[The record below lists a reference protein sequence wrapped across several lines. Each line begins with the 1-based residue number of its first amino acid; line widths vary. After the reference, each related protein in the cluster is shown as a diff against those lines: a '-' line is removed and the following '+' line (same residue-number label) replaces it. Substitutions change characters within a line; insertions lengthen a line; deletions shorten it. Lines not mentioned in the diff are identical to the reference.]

1 MKTPSRSNKAALAYQ
16 ILGRYLPDEVFAHLS
31 DSEIESLLLKVESN
45 PSPTRG
51 QEKDILLSFTRFLQ
65 KQGNQASSRN
75 PNQNGRGSSSLVSG
89 SGYPNSDYNS
99 NSLGIS
105 GGGNGKS
112 AAGREYTNS
121 AYPLKN
127 GGKSETPHRK
137 PTLGDEYANEAYS
150 TNSQTPSRDGSTNHL
165 NPETNELYSLL
176 EQILKEEDSKRVGP
190 IWSDLPKFSLEMLRN
205 LTMDESPE
213 VVARVLSFSD
223 PETASEVLAEYP
235 ETHREE
241 IILALSE
248 IDYHSDQ
255 ERDKLER
262 FLRFK
267 MELIQ
272 KKMPVSKIRS
282 RKAKTA
288 GEILTRLP
296 FLPSQNLIERI
307 QKKSPEYAETI
318 VEHYFRLE
326 DLLHLGRT
334 SLTRFFSEIHPLV
347 IACALKG
354 VETDFRDQVYS
365 NLESWLVKEIKIE
378 WDSLGPVSLA
388 EIEEAQKGILDRL
401 REAMDEGKVKL
412 WRLK

>member
-1 MKTPSRSNKAALAYQ
+1 MAPSSGPNKAALAYQ
-16 ILGRYLPDEVFAHLS
+16 ILGQYLPDEVFAHLT
-31 DSEIESLLLKVESN
+31 DAEIESLLLKVESN
-45 PSPTRG
+45 PSPTKG
-51 QEKDILLSFTRFLQ
+51 QEKDILLSFTQFLQ
-65 KQGNQASSRN
+65 KKGIRTHYGNQNQTSNGFGKPNTGLPNKNVTRDRQNSGSPNPTGSKTDPNLKN
-75 PNQNGRGSSSLVSG
+75 PNILWDESNLSGQKSQIPTDRGPVLGQN
-89 SGYPNSDYNS
+89 P
-99 NSLGIS
+99 
-105 GGGNGKS
+105 
-112 AAGREYTNS
+112 
-121 AYPLKN
+121 
-127 GGKSETPHRK
+127 
-137 PTLGDEYANEAYS
+137 
-150 TNSQTPSRDGSTNHL
+150 Q
-165 NPETNELYSLL
+165 TNELYSLL
-176 EQILKEEDSKRVGP
+176 EEILKEEENKRSGP
-190 IWSDLPKFSLEMLRN
+190 LWMELSKFSEEMLQN
-205 LTMDESPE
+205 LTRDESPE

-223 PETASEVLAEYP
+223 PESASEVLAEYP
-235 ETHREE
+235 ESHREE

-248 IDYHSDQ
+248 IDYHSDR
-255 ERDKLER
+255 ERDQLDR

-267 MELIQ
+267 MELIE

-354 VETDFRDQVYS
+354 VETEFRDQVYS

-388 EIEEAQKGILDRL
+388 EIEEAQKGVLDRL

>member
-1 MKTPSRSNKAALAYQ
+1 MAHSSGPNKAALAYQ
-16 ILGRYLPDEVFAHLS
+16 ILGQYLPDEVFAHLT
-31 DSEIESLLLKVESN
+31 DAEIESLLLKVETN
-45 PSPTRG
+45 PSPTKG
-51 QEKDILLSFTRFLQ
+51 QEKDILLSFTHFLQ
-65 KQGNQASSRN
+65 KKGIRSNVAQGNQ
-75 PNQNGRGSSSLVSG
+75 PF
-89 SGYPNSDYNS
+89 P
-99 NSLGIS
+99 
-105 GGGNGKS
+105 GGGKPNPS
-112 AAGREYTNS
+112 ISQQNEAE
-121 AYPLKN
+121 L
-127 GGKSETPHRK
+127 
-137 PTLGDEYANEAYS
+137 PTLGSKNPKFAKPNALGGKTTYS
-150 TNSQTPSRDGSTNHL
+150 ADYQTPKANVIGSFPSGIPTGG

-176 EQILKEEDSKRVGP
+176 EEILKEEENKRSGP
-190 IWSDLPKFSLEMLRN
+190 LWTELPKFSVELLQS
-205 LTMDESPE
+205 LTRDESPE

-223 PETASEVLAEYP
+223 PESASEVLAEYP
-235 ETHREE
+235 ESHREE
-241 IILALSE
+241 IILALAE
-248 IDYHSDQ
+248 IDFHSDR
-255 ERDKLER
+255 ERDQLDR

-267 MELIQ
+267 MELIE

-354 VETDFRDQVYS
+354 VETEFRDQVYS

>member
-1 MKTPSRSNKAALAYQ
+1 MAASPGPNKAALAYQ
-16 ILGRYLPDEVFAHLS
+16 ILGQYLPDEVFAHLT
-31 DSEIESLLLKVESN
+31 DAEIETLLLKVETN
-45 PSPTRG
+45 PSPTKG
-51 QEKDILLSFTRFLQ
+51 QEKDILLSFTNFLQ
-65 KQGNQASSRN
+65 KKGVLPKAKPVTPLPNGIGSRTA
-75 PNQNGRGSSSLVSG
+75 QKTAFG
-89 SGYPNSDYNS
+89 
-99 NSLGIS
+99 
-105 GGGNGKS
+105 
-112 AAGREYTNS
+112 
-121 AYPLKN
+121 
-127 GGKSETPHRK
+127 
-137 PTLGDEYANEAYS
+137 
-150 TNSQTPSRDGSTNHL
+150 GSTNAPYPHKKTGQKEPSFEEQL
-165 NPETNELYSLL
+165 PADGYTYEKSATTSFPGGSEKNSHHNHPETNELYSLI
-176 EQILKEEDSKRVGP
+176 EEILREEDKRSGP
-190 IWSDLPKFSLEMLRN
+190 LWQDLPKYPTELLRN
-205 LTMDESPE
+205 LTREESPE

-223 PETASEVLAEYP
+223 PESASEVLAEYP
-235 ETHREE
+235 ESHREG
-241 IILALSE
+241 IILALAE
-248 IDYHSDQ
+248 IDYHSDR
-255 ERDKLER
+255 ERDQLER

-267 MELIQ
+267 MELIE
-272 KKMPVSKIRS
+272 KKLPVSKIRS

-354 VETDFRDQVYS
+354 VETEFRDQVYS

>member
-1 MKTPSRSNKAALAYQ
+1 MKTPSGSNKAALAYQ

-45 PSPTRG
+45 PSPTKG
-51 QEKDILLSFTRFLQ
+51 QEKDILLSFTNFLQ
-65 KQGNQASSRN
+65 KKGGHSQK
-75 PNQNGRGSSSLVSG
+75 PNAQGRG
-89 SGYPNSDYNS
+89 YT
-99 NSLGIS
+99 
-105 GGGNGKS
+105 GNNG
-112 AAGREYTNS
+112 EYTNNVYS
-121 AYPLKN
+121 PKN
-127 GGKSETPHRK
+127 GGKTALSHGK
-137 PTLGDEYANEAYS
+137 PPVEGSYANDDDHTQILGGANGKYPHSE
-150 TNSQTPSRDGSTNHL
+150 H
-165 NPETNELYSLL
+165 PETNELYSLL
-176 EQILKEEDSKRVGP
+176 EEILKEEDSKRVGP
-190 IWSDLPKFSLEMLRN
+190 IWSELPKFSLEMLRN
-205 LTMDESPE
+205 LTMDESSE
-213 VVARVLSFSD
+213 VIARVLSFSD

-235 ETHREE
+235 ESHREE

-255 ERDKLER
+255 ERDQLER

-354 VETDFRDQVYS
+354 VETEFRDQVYS

>member
-1 MKTPSRSNKAALAYQ
+1 MKSSSGSNKAALAYQ
-16 ILGRYLPDEVFAHLS
+16 ILGRYLPDEVFSHLS

-45 PSPTRG
+45 PSPTKG

-65 KQGNQASSRN
+65 KKGNSRN
-75 PNQNGRGSSSLVSG
+75 SNQIGL
-89 SGYPNSDYNS
+89 GYPKPGPMGTPSEILKGGYTNYNDNTKS
-99 NSLGIS
+99 AGMSGT
-105 GGGNGKS
+105 GGGG
-112 AAGREYTNS
+112 YTNS
-121 AYPLKN
+121 NDSPKQRGKTESTFGNPLDE
-127 GGKSETPHRK
+127 GG
-137 PTLGDEYANEAYS
+137 YANSEH
-150 TNSQTPSRDGSTNHL
+150 PD
-165 NPETNELYSLL
+165 TNELYSLL
-176 EQILKEEDSKRVGP
+176 QEILKEEDSKSGVP
-190 IWSDLPKFSLEMLRN
+190 LWPELPSYSLEMLRN

-213 VVARVLSFSD
+213 VVARILSFSD

-235 ETHREE
+235 ENHRED

-248 IDYHSDQ
+248 IDYHSDR
-255 ERDKLER
+255 ERDQLER

-347 IACALKG
+347 LACALKG

>member
-1 MKTPSRSNKAALAYQ
+1 MKTPSGTNKAALAYQ

-31 DSEIESLLLKVESN
+31 DDEIESLLLKVESN
-45 PSPTRG
+45 PSPTKG
-51 QEKDILLSFTRFLQ
+51 QEKDILLSFTKFLQ
-65 KQGNQASSRN
+65 KKGSQANSRIPN
-75 PNQNGRGSSSLVSG
+75 PSV
-89 SGYPNSDYNS
+89 
-99 NSLGIS
+99 
-105 GGGNGKS
+105 GGNGGITNS
-112 AAGREYTNS
+112 VAGLSEYTNN
-121 AYPLKN
+121 AYPPKKGRKN
-127 GGKSETPHRK
+127 EPSLGKSSIE
-137 PTLGDEYANEAYS
+137 GGYANDEDH
-150 TNSQTPSRDGSTNHL
+150 TRNLGGSNGKYANH
-165 NPETNELYSLL
+165 EDRKSNELYSLIQ
-176 EQILKEEDSKRVGP
+176 EILKEEESKSNSP
-190 IWSDLPKFSLEMLRN
+190 LWPELPKYSLEMLRH
-205 LTMDESPE
+205 LTMDESSE

-235 ETHREE
+235 ENHREDV
-241 IILALSE
+241 ILALSE
-248 IDYHSDQ
+248 IDYHSDR
-255 ERDKLER
+255 ERDQLER

-267 MELIQ
+267 LELIE

>member
-1 MKTPSRSNKAALAYQ
+1 MKAPSGPNKAALAYQ

-31 DSEIESLLLKVESN
+31 DAEIESLLIKVESN
-45 PSPTRG
+45 PSPTKR
-51 QEKDILLSFTRFLQ
+51 QEKDILLSFTNFLQ
-65 KQGNQASSRN
+65 KNQQKKGKYPNPTGLPGNLQSRPGSPNLGGYTNHGYSPSSLGRYANHENPPEKEGKTDHKFGNSPTKDGDYTHSDDYRRN
-75 PNQNGRGSSSLVSG
+75 PNKSG
-89 SGYPNSDYNS
+89 A
-99 NSLGIS
+99 
-105 GGGNGKS
+105 K
-112 AAGREYTNS
+112 
-121 AYPLKN
+121 
-127 GGKSETPHRK
+127 
-137 PTLGDEYANEAYS
+137 YANSEHPDS
-150 TNSQTPSRDGSTNHL
+150 
-165 NPETNELYSLL
+165 NELYSLL
-176 EQILKEEDSKRVGP
+176 QEILKEEDSKANSP
-190 IWSDLPKFSLEMLRN
+190 LWQELPKYSLEMLRH
-205 LTMDESPE
+205 LTMDESSE

-235 ETHREE
+235 ENHRED

-248 IDYHSDQ
+248 IDYHSDR
-255 ERDKLER
+255 ERDQLER

-267 MELIQ
+267 MELIE

-354 VETDFRDQVYS
+354 VETEFRDQVYS

>member
-1 MKTPSRSNKAALAYQ
+1 MKTPSGYNKAALAYQ

-65 KQGNQASSRN
+65 KKGNLNN
-75 PNQNGRGSSSLVSG
+75 PNQVGRGSNAG
-89 SGYPNSDYNS
+89 
-99 NSLGIS
+99 
-105 GGGNGKS
+105 
-112 AAGREYTNS
+112 AGRAGSEYTNHGYNPKS
-121 AYPLKN
+121 LGGNSGDDGGYTNHVYSPKN
-127 GGKSETPHRK
+127 RGKTEPTFGKSPSE
-137 PTLGDEYANEAYS
+137 GEYANHDYNPQDLRAPGNKS
-150 TNSQTPSRDGSTNHL
+150 THSEHPD
-165 NPETNELYSLL
+165 TNELYSLL
-176 EQILKEEDSKRVGP
+176 QEILKEEDSKSAIP
-190 IWSDLPKFSLEMLRN
+190 FWSELPSYSLEMLRN
-205 LTMDESPE
+205 LTTDESSE

-235 ETHREE
+235 ENHRED

-255 ERDKLER
+255 ERDQLER

-401 REAMDEGKVKL
+401 REAMNEGKVKL

>member
-1 MKTPSRSNKAALAYQ
+1 MKTPSGPNKAALAYQ

-31 DSEIESLLLKVESN
+31 DSEIESLLLKVEAN
-45 PSPTRG
+45 PSPTKG
-51 QEKDILLSFTRFLQ
+51 QEKDILLSFTKFLQ
-65 KQGNQASSRN
+65 KKGNQ
-75 PNQNGRGSSSLVSG
+75 PGRGS
-89 SGYPNSDYNS
+89 YN
-99 NSLGIS
+99 L
-105 GGGNGKS
+105 KD
-112 AAGREYTNS
+112 EYTNHGYS
-121 AYPLKN
+121 AKTPGANFSGNSGPTGKVPRRDESTNHAYPPKN
-127 GGKSETPHRK
+127 GGEIE
-137 PTLGDEYANEAYS
+137 PTFGKAPLGGGYANSDDYARNSGGANGKY
-150 TNSQTPSRDGSTNHL
+150 TNSEY
-165 NPETNELYSLL
+165 PETNELYSLL
-176 EQILKEEDSKRVGP
+176 EEILKEEDSKRVGP
-190 IWSDLPKFSLEMLRN
+190 IWSELPSYSLEMLRN
-205 LTMDESPE
+205 LTVDESAE
-213 VVARVLSFSD
+213 TVARVLSFSD
-223 PETASEVLAEYP
+223 PEAASEVLAEYP
-235 ETHREE
+235 ESHREE
-241 IILALSE
+241 VILALSE

-255 ERDKLER
+255 ERDKLDR

-267 MELIQ
+267 LELIQ
-272 KKMPVSKIRS
+272 KKMPVSKVRS

>member
-1 MKTPSRSNKAALAYQ
+1 MKTPSGPNKAALAYQ
-16 ILGRYLPDEVFAHLS
+16 ILGRYLPDEVFSHLS

-45 PSPTRG
+45 PSPTKG

-65 KQGNQASSRN
+65 KKGNPGTARNSNQANFGGAGSKGGYDGRPGSRN
-75 PNQNGRGSSSLVSG
+75 
-89 SGYPNSDYNS
+89 
-99 NSLGIS
+99 
-105 GGGNGKS
+105 GNG
-112 AAGREYTNS
+112 GEYTNN
-121 AYPLKN
+121 AYPPKL
-127 GGKSETPHRK
+127 GGKTEPAFGNSPIDSGFTNNNYNPQSQSGGEK
-137 PTLGDEYANEAYS
+137 YAHNEH
-150 TNSQTPSRDGSTNHL
+150 PD
-165 NPETNELYSLL
+165 TNELYSLL
-176 EQILKEEDSKRVGP
+176 QEILKEEDSKSGVP
-190 IWSDLPKFSLEMLRN
+190 LWPELPTYSLEMLRN
-205 LTMDESPE
+205 LTMDETSE
-213 VVARVLSFSD
+213 VVARILSFSD

-235 ETHREE
+235 ENHRED

-248 IDYHSDQ
+248 IDYHSDR
-255 ERDKLER
+255 ERDQLER

-347 IACALKG
+347 LACALKG

>member
-1 MKTPSRSNKAALAYQ
+1 MKTPSGSNKAALAYK

-45 PSPTRG
+45 PSPTKG
-51 QEKDILLSFTRFLQ
+51 QEKDILLSFTKFLQ
-65 KQGNQASSRN
+65 KKGNQ
-75 PNQNGRGSSSLVSG
+75 PDRGTYDSK
-89 SGYPNSDYNS
+89 D
-99 NSLGIS
+99 
-105 GGGNGKS
+105 
-112 AAGREYTNS
+112 EYTNN
-121 AYPLKN
+121 AYPPRN
-127 GGKSETPHRK
+127 GGKTAPSHGK
-137 PTLGDEYANEAYS
+137 PPLGGGYVNNEDHVQNLGGTNGKYAHS
-150 TNSQTPSRDGSTNHL
+150 KH
-165 NPETNELYSLL
+165 PETNELYSLL
-176 EQILKEEDSKRVGP
+176 EEILKEEDAKRMVGP
-190 IWSDLPKFSLEMLRN
+190 IWSELPKFSLEMLRN
-205 LTMDESPE
+205 LTMDESSE
-213 VVARVLSFSD
+213 VTARVLSFSD

-235 ETHREE
+235 ESNREE

-255 ERDKLER
+255 ERDQLER

-354 VETDFRDQVYS
+354 VETEFRDQVYS

>member
-1 MKTPSRSNKAALAYQ
+1 MASSSGPNKAALAYQ
-16 ILGRYLPDEVFAHLS
+16 ILGQYLPDEVFAHLT
-31 DSEIESLLLKVESN
+31 DSEIESLLLKVETN
-45 PSPTRG
+45 PSPTKG
-51 QEKDILLSFTRFLQ
+51 QEKDILLSFTNFLQ
-65 KQGNQASSRN
+65 KKGIQSNQRKPNPAVRGMGSTVSTSIPYGN
-75 PNQNGRGSSSLVSG
+75 PTSL
-89 SGYPNSDYNS
+89 GYPNENGMKTEFSQ
-99 NSLGIS
+99 GKTPIT
-105 GGGNGKS
+105 GGNGNVYNVS
-112 AAGREYTNS
+112 RNLGMPNGANS
-121 AYPLKN
+121 AQEP
-127 GGKSETPHRK
+127 
-137 PTLGDEYANEAYS
+137 
-150 TNSQTPSRDGSTNHL
+150 
-165 NPETNELYSLL
+165 PESNELYSLI
-176 EQILKEEDSKRVGP
+176 EEILKEEDAKRVGP
-190 IWSDLPKFSLEMLRN
+190 IWAELPKFSTEMLRN
-205 LTMDESPE
+205 LSSDESPE

-235 ETHREE
+235 ESLREE
-241 IILALSE
+241 VILALAG
-248 IDYHSDQ
+248 IDFHSDR
-255 ERDKLER
+255 ERDQLER

-267 MELIQ
+267 MELIE

-354 VETDFRDQVYS
+354 VETEFRDQVYS

>member
-1 MKTPSRSNKAALAYQ
+1 MAPSTGPNKAALAYQ
-16 ILGRYLPDEVFAHLS
+16 ILGQYLPDEVFAHLT
-31 DSEIESLLLKVESN
+31 DAEIESLLLKVETN
-45 PSPTRG
+45 PSPTKG
-51 QEKDILLSFTRFLQ
+51 QEKDILLSFTRFLKKKGLGTKSSQ
-65 KQGNQASSRN
+65 KERMTQTGNAN
-75 PNQNGRGSSSLVSG
+75 LGPNAKSWQVPSPQFGENRESDAFPTQVPYRQSG
-89 SGYPNSDYNS
+89 ENQH
-99 NSLGIS
+99 
-105 GGGNGKS
+105 K
-112 AAGREYTNS
+112 A
-121 AYPLKN
+121 
-127 GGKSETPHRK
+127 
-137 PTLGDEYANEAYS
+137 
-150 TNSQTPSRDGSTNHL
+150 

-176 EQILKEEDSKRVGP
+176 EEILKEEETKRSGP
-190 IWSDLPKFSLEMLRN
+190 IWSELPKFSTEMLRN
-205 LTMDESPE
+205 LTRDETPE
-213 VVARVLSFSD
+213 VIARVLSFSD
-223 PETASEVLAEYP
+223 PESASEVLSEYP
-235 ETHREE
+235 ETNREE
-241 IILALSE
+241 IILALSL
-248 IDYHSDQ
+248 IDYHSDR
-255 ERDKLER
+255 ERDLLER

-267 MELIQ
+267 MELIE

-354 VETDFRDQVYS
+354 VETEFRDQVYS
-365 NLESWLVKEIKIE
+365 NLESWLVKDIKIE

-388 EIEEAQKGILDRL
+388 EIEEAQKGVLDRL

>member
-1 MKTPSRSNKAALAYQ
+1 MKTPSGPNKAALAYQ

-45 PSPTRG
+45 PSPTSG

-65 KQGNQASSRN
+65 KKGSLNN
-75 PNQNGRGSSSLVSG
+75 PNQAGRG
-89 SGYPNSDYNS
+89 N
-99 NSLGIS
+99 I
-105 GGGNGKS
+105 GGNSGTT
-112 AAGREYTNS
+112 GREYTNHGYNPKS
-121 AYPLKN
+121 LGGNASGGYTNHAYSPKN
-127 GGKSETPHRK
+127 GGKTEPAFGKSPSD
-137 PTLGDEYANEAYS
+137 GEYANHDYNPQDLRAPGNKS
-150 TNSQTPSRDGSTNHL
+150 THNEHPD
-165 NPETNELYSLL
+165 TNELYSLL
-176 EQILKEEDSKRVGP
+176 QEILKEEDSKSAIP
-190 IWSDLPKFSLEMLRN
+190 IWSELPSYSLEMLRN
-205 LTMDESPE
+205 LTTDESSE

-235 ETHREE
+235 ENHRED

-255 ERDKLER
+255 ERDQLER

-401 REAMDEGKVKL
+401 REAMNEGKVKL

>member
-1 MKTPSRSNKAALAYQ
+1 MAASPGPNKAALAYQ
-16 ILGRYLPDEVFAHLS
+16 ILGQYLPDEVFAHLT
-31 DSEIESLLLKVESN
+31 DAEIETLLLKVETN
-45 PSPTRG
+45 PSPTKG
-51 QEKDILLSFTRFLQ
+51 QEKDILLSFTNFLQ
-65 KQGNQASSRN
+65 KKGVLPKAKPVTPLPNGFGSRTA
-75 PNQNGRGSSSLVSG
+75 QKTAFG
-89 SGYPNSDYNS
+89 
-99 NSLGIS
+99 
-105 GGGNGKS
+105 
-112 AAGREYTNS
+112 
-121 AYPLKN
+121 
-127 GGKSETPHRK
+127 
-137 PTLGDEYANEAYS
+137 
-150 TNSQTPSRDGSTNHL
+150 GSTNAPYPHKNAGPKETSFEEQL
-165 NPETNELYSLL
+165 PADGYTYEKSATTSFPGGSEKNSHHNHPETNELYSLI
-176 EQILKEEDSKRVGP
+176 EEILREEDKRSGP
-190 IWSDLPKFSLEMLRN
+190 LWQDLPKYPTELLRN
-205 LTMDESPE
+205 LTREESPE

-223 PETASEVLAEYP
+223 PESASEVLAEYP
-235 ETHREE
+235 ESHREG
-241 IILALSE
+241 IILALAE
-248 IDYHSDQ
+248 IDYHSDR
-255 ERDKLER
+255 ERDQLER

-267 MELIQ
+267 MELIE
-272 KKMPVSKIRS
+272 KKLPVSKIRS

-334 SLTRFFSEIHPLV
+334 SLSRFFSEIHPLV

-354 VETDFRDQVYS
+354 VETEFRDQVYS

>member
-1 MKTPSRSNKAALAYQ
+1 MKTPSGPNKAALAYQ

-65 KQGNQASSRN
+65 KKGSLNN
-75 PNQNGRGSSSLVSG
+75 PNQTGRGSNAGNSG
-89 SGYPNSDYNS
+89 TV
-99 NSLGIS
+99 
-105 GGGNGKS
+105 
-112 AAGREYTNS
+112 GREYTNHGYNPKS
-121 AYPLKN
+121 LGGNAGDGYTNHAYSPKN
-127 GGKSETPHRK
+127 GGKTEPAFGKSPSD
-137 PTLGDEYANEAYS
+137 GEYANHDYNPQDLRAPGNKS
-150 TNSQTPSRDGSTNHL
+150 THNEHPD
-165 NPETNELYSLL
+165 TNELYSLL
-176 EQILKEEDSKRVGP
+176 QEILKEEDSKSAIP
-190 IWSDLPKFSLEMLRN
+190 IWSELPSYSLEMLRN
-205 LTMDESPE
+205 LTTDESSE

-235 ETHREE
+235 ENHRED

-255 ERDKLER
+255 ERDQLER

-401 REAMDEGKVKL
+401 REAMNEGKVKL

>member
-1 MKTPSRSNKAALAYQ
+1 MKTPSGTNKAALAYQ

-31 DSEIESLLLKVESN
+31 DDEIESLLLKVESN
-45 PSPTRG
+45 PSPTKG
-51 QEKDILLSFTRFLQ
+51 QEKDILLSFTKFLQ
-65 KQGNQASSRN
+65 KKGSQVNSRI
-75 PNQNGRGSSSLVSG
+75 PKPSV
-89 SGYPNSDYNS
+89 
-99 NSLGIS
+99 
-105 GGGNGKS
+105 GGNGGITNS
-112 AAGREYTNS
+112 VTGLGEYTNN
-121 AYPLKN
+121 AYPPKKGRKN
-127 GGKSETPHRK
+127 EASFGKSSIE
-137 PTLGDEYANEAYS
+137 GGYANDEDHTQNLGGSSGKY
-150 TNSQTPSRDGSTNHL
+150 TNDEDRKS
-165 NPETNELYSLL
+165 NELYSLIQ
-176 EQILKEEDSKRVGP
+176 EILKEEESKSNSLLWP
-190 IWSDLPKFSLEMLRN
+190 ELPKYSLEMLRH
-205 LTMDESPE
+205 LTMDESSE

-235 ETHREE
+235 ENHREDV
-241 IILALSE
+241 ILALSE
-248 IDYHSDQ
+248 IDYHSDR
-255 ERDKLER
+255 ERDQLER

-267 MELIQ
+267 LELIE

>member
-1 MKTPSRSNKAALAYQ
+1 MKTPSGPNKAALAYQ
-16 ILGRYLPDEVFAHLS
+16 ILGRYLPDEVFSHLS

-45 PSPTRG
+45 PSPTKG
-51 QEKDILLSFTRFLQ
+51 QEKDILLSFTKFLQ
-65 KQGNQASSRN
+65 KKGNQGNSQNTHQPNHSNTVMRGGYANSSYS
-75 PNQNGRGSSSLVSG
+75 PNKAGKNEPTFGNLPAEGGFTHNNEHTQSPATN
-89 SGYPNSDYNS
+89 Y
-99 NSLGIS
+99 
-105 GGGNGKS
+105 GGN
-112 AAGREYTNS
+112 
-121 AYPLKN
+121 
-127 GGKSETPHRK
+127 
-137 PTLGDEYANEAYS
+137 YAQNEH
-150 TNSQTPSRDGSTNHL
+150 PD
-165 NPETNELYSLL
+165 TNELYSLL
-176 EQILKEEDSKRVGP
+176 QEILKEEDSKSSAP
-190 IWSDLPKFSLEMLRN
+190 LWPELPTYSLEMLRN
-205 LTMDESPE
+205 LTMDETSE

-235 ETHREE
+235 ENHRED

-248 IDYHSDQ
+248 IDYHSDR
-255 ERDKLER
+255 ERDQLER

-347 IACALKG
+347 LACALKG

>member
-1 MKTPSRSNKAALAYQ
+1 MAASPGPNKAALAYQ
-16 ILGRYLPDEVFAHLS
+16 ILGQYLPDEVFAHLT
-31 DSEIESLLLKVESN
+31 DAEIETLLLKVETN
-45 PSPTRG
+45 PSPTKG
-51 QEKDILLSFTRFLQ
+51 QEKDILVSFTNFLQ
-65 KQGNQASSRN
+65 KKGVIPKPKRQNLATNGYGKAPSPKNDPRDSEH
-75 PNQNGRGSSSLVSG
+75 PNHSPKSKGQPEVSHKGIGPLEGFTLGSSPTVSYPLG
-89 SGYPNSDYNS
+89 SGTSPNY
-99 NSLGIS
+99 GH
-105 GGGNGKS
+105 
-112 AAGREYTNS
+112 T
-121 AYPLKN
+121 
-127 GGKSETPHRK
+127 
-137 PTLGDEYANEAYS
+137 
-150 TNSQTPSRDGSTNHL
+150 
-165 NPETNELYSLL
+165 ETNELYSLI
-176 EQILKEEDSKRVGP
+176 EEILKEEDAKRSGP
-190 IWSDLPKFSLEMLRN
+190 LWQDLPKFPTELLRN
-205 LTMDESPE
+205 LTREESPE

-223 PETASEVLAEYP
+223 PESASEVLAEYP
-235 ETHREE
+235 ESHREE
-241 IILALSE
+241 IILALAE
-248 IDYHSDQ
+248 IDYHSDR
-255 ERDKLER
+255 ERDQLER

-267 MELIQ
+267 MELIE

-354 VETDFRDQVYS
+354 VETEFRDQVYS

>member
-1 MKTPSRSNKAALAYQ
+1 MAHSSGPNKAALAYQ
-16 ILGRYLPDEVFAHLS
+16 ILGQYLPDEVFAHLT
-31 DSEIESLLLKVESN
+31 DTEIESLLLKVETN
-45 PSPTRG
+45 PSPTKG
-51 QEKDILLSFTRFLQ
+51 QEKDILLSFTQFLQ
-65 KQGNQASSRN
+65 KKGIHSNGLHGNKQSPGITKPKPTITKQNETELPHLGYQN
-75 PNQNGRGSSSLVSG
+75 PKLSKPNALGGKSAYVPENRTPMAHSFDS
-89 SGYPNSDYNS
+89 YPNSS
-99 NSLGIS
+99 PT
-105 GGGNGKS
+105 NG
-112 AAGREYTNS
+112 
-121 AYPLKN
+121 
-127 GGKSETPHRK
+127 H
-137 PTLGDEYANEAYS
+137 
-150 TNSQTPSRDGSTNHL
+150 
-165 NPETNELYSLL
+165 PETNELYSLL
-176 EQILKEEDSKRVGP
+176 EEILKEEENKRSGP
-190 IWSDLPKFSLEMLRN
+190 LWLELPKFSVEMLQN
-205 LTMDESPE
+205 LTREESPE

-223 PETASEVLAEYP
+223 PESASEVLAEYP
-235 ETHREE
+235 ESHREE
-241 IILALSE
+241 IILALAE
-248 IDYHSDQ
+248 IDYHSDR
-255 ERDKLER
+255 ERDQLDR

-267 MELIQ
+267 MELIE

-354 VETDFRDQVYS
+354 VETEFRDQVYS

-388 EIEEAQKGILDRL
+388 EIEEAQKGVLDRL

>member
-1 MKTPSRSNKAALAYQ
+1 MKTPSGTNKAALAYQ

-31 DSEIESLLLKVESN
+31 DDEIESLLLKVESN
-45 PSPTRG
+45 PSPTKG
-51 QEKDILLSFTRFLQ
+51 QEKDILLSFTKFLQ
-65 KQGNQASSRN
+65 KKGSQANSRIPN
-75 PNQNGRGSSSLVSG
+75 PSV
-89 SGYPNSDYNS
+89 
-99 NSLGIS
+99 
-105 GGGNGKS
+105 GGNGGITNS
-112 AAGREYTNS
+112 VAGLGAGGYTND
-121 AYPLKN
+121 AYPPQKGRKN
-127 GGKSETPHRK
+127 EPSLGKSSIE
-137 PTLGDEYANEAYS
+137 GGYANDEDH
-150 TNSQTPSRDGSTNHL
+150 TRNLGGSNGKYA
-165 NPETNELYSLL
+165 NNEDRKSNELYSLIQ
-176 EQILKEEDSKRVGP
+176 EILKEEESKSNSP
-190 IWSDLPKFSLEMLRN
+190 LWPELPKYSLEMLRH
-205 LTMDESPE
+205 LTMDESSE

-235 ETHREE
+235 ENHREDV
-241 IILALSE
+241 ILALSE
-248 IDYHSDQ
+248 IDYHSDR
-255 ERDKLER
+255 ERDQLER

-267 MELIQ
+267 LELIE

>member
-1 MKTPSRSNKAALAYQ
+1 MKTPSGPNKAALAYQ

-31 DSEIESLLLKVESN
+31 DEEIESLLIKVETN

-51 QEKDILLSFTRFLQ
+51 QEKDILLSFTNFLQ
-65 KQGNQASSRN
+65 KKGKHTKGKFPNQTGHQGNLQSRSITQNLGGYVNNDNSPEKEGKTDHKFGNSPTKDGDYTHSDDYRRN
-75 PNQNGRGSSSLVSG
+75 PNKSG
-89 SGYPNSDYNS
+89 A
-99 NSLGIS
+99 
-105 GGGNGKS
+105 K
-112 AAGREYTNS
+112 
-121 AYPLKN
+121 
-127 GGKSETPHRK
+127 
-137 PTLGDEYANEAYS
+137 YANSEHPDS
-150 TNSQTPSRDGSTNHL
+150 
-165 NPETNELYSLL
+165 NELYSLL
-176 EQILKEEDSKRVGP
+176 QEILKEEDSKANSPLWQG
-190 IWSDLPKFSLEMLRN
+190 LPKYSLEMLRH
-205 LTMDESPE
+205 LTMDESSE

-235 ETHREE
+235 ENHRED

-248 IDYHSDQ
+248 IDYHSDR
-255 ERDKLER
+255 ERDQLER

-267 MELIQ
+267 MELIE

-354 VETDFRDQVYS
+354 VETEFRDQVYS

>member
-1 MKTPSRSNKAALAYQ
+1 MAPTSGPNKAALAYQ
-16 ILGRYLPDEVFAHLS
+16 ILGQYLPDEVFAHLT
-31 DSEIESLLLKVESN
+31 DAEIESLLLKVETN
-45 PSPTRG
+45 PSPTKG
-51 QEKDILLSFTRFLQ
+51 QEKDLLLSFTNFLKKKGIQ
-65 KQGNQASSRN
+65 DKKTDGSPSRSGIDPVPHLHFTN
-75 PNQNGRGSSSLVSG
+75 DLSSSH
-89 SGYPNSDYNS
+89 PPS
-99 NSLGIS
+99 NRS
-105 GGGNGKS
+105 
-112 AAGREYTNS
+112 
-121 AYPLKN
+121 
-127 GGKSETPHRK
+127 H
-137 PTLGDEYANEAYS
+137 
-150 TNSQTPSRDGSTNHL
+150 
-165 NPETNELYSLL
+165 PETNELYSLL
-176 EQILKEEDSKRVGP
+176 DEILKEEDSKRTSP
-190 IWSDLPKFSLEMLRN
+190 LWPELPKFSTELLRN
-205 LTMDESPE
+205 LSMDESPE
-213 VVARVLSFSD
+213 VVARLLSFSD
-223 PETASEVLAEYP
+223 PETASEVLSDYP
-235 ETHREE
+235 ESLREE
-241 IILALSE
+241 VILALAE
-248 IDYHSDQ
+248 IDFHSDR
-255 ERDKLER
+255 ERDQLER

-267 MELIQ
+267 MELIE

-354 VETDFRDQVYS
+354 VETEFRDQVYS

>member
-1 MKTPSRSNKAALAYQ
+1 MKTPSGPNKAALAYQ
-16 ILGRYLPDEVFAHLS
+16 ILGRYLPDEVFSHLS

-45 PSPTRG
+45 PSPTKG
-51 QEKDILLSFTRFLQ
+51 QEKDILLSFTKFLQ
-65 KQGNQASSRN
+65 KKGNQGNSQNTHQPSHSSTVMRGGYANSSYSPNKAGKNEPRFGNLPAEGGFTHNNEHTQSPASN
-75 PNQNGRGSSSLVSG
+75 
-89 SGYPNSDYNS
+89 Y
-99 NSLGIS
+99 
-105 GGGNGKS
+105 GGN
-112 AAGREYTNS
+112 YV
-121 AYPLKN
+121 
-127 GGKSETPHRK
+127 H
-137 PTLGDEYANEAYS
+137 NEH
-150 TNSQTPSRDGSTNHL
+150 PD
-165 NPETNELYSLL
+165 TNELYSLL
-176 EQILKEEDSKRVGP
+176 QEILKEEDSKSSAP
-190 IWSDLPKFSLEMLRN
+190 LWPELPTYSLEMLRN
-205 LTMDESPE
+205 LTMDETSE

-235 ETHREE
+235 ENHRED

-248 IDYHSDQ
+248 IDYHSDR
-255 ERDKLER
+255 ERDQLER

-347 IACALKG
+347 LACALKG

>member
-1 MKTPSRSNKAALAYQ
+1 MKTPSGSNKAALTYQ

-31 DSEIESLLLKVESN
+31 DAEIESLLLKVESN
-45 PSPTRG
+45 PSPTKR
-51 QEKDILLSFTRFLQ
+51 QEKDILLSFTNFLQ
-65 KQGNQASSRN
+65 KNQ
-75 PNQNGRGSSSLVSG
+75 QKTK
-89 SGYPNSDYNS
+89 
-99 NSLGIS
+99 
-105 GGGNGKS
+105 GKS
-112 AAGREYTNS
+112 AKIDDSPKKAGNS
-121 AYPLKN
+121 AFQLGNEPHV
-127 GGKSETPHRK
+127 GGFTNNYNHPRNPSSS
-137 PTLGDEYANEAYS
+137 DEKYTYNEHPDS
-150 TNSQTPSRDGSTNHL
+150 
-165 NPETNELYSLL
+165 NELYSLL
-176 EQILKEEDSKRVGP
+176 QEILKEEETKANSP
-190 IWSDLPKFSLEMLRN
+190 LWPELPKFSLEMLRH
-205 LTMDESPE
+205 LTMDESSE

-235 ETHREE
+235 ENHREN

-248 IDYHSDQ
+248 IDYHSDR
-255 ERDKLER
+255 ERDQLER

-267 MELIQ
+267 MELIE

>member
-1 MKTPSRSNKAALAYQ
+1 MKTPSGPNKAALAYQ
-16 ILGRYLPDEVFAHLS
+16 ILGRYLPDEVFSHLS
-31 DSEIESLLLKVESN
+31 DSEIESLLLKVEAN
-45 PSPTRG
+45 PSPTKG

-65 KQGNQASSRN
+65 KKGNQGNSRN
-75 PNQNGRGSSSLVSG
+75 PNQSG
-89 SGYPNSDYNS
+89 SDGLSGYTNNNNHPVRP
-99 NSLGIS
+99 GQGGTS
-105 GGGNGKS
+105 GGG
-112 AAGREYTNS
+112 YTNS
-121 AYPLKN
+121 AYSSKPAGKTEPAFGN
-127 GGKSETPHRK
+127 SPIDSGFTNNNYNPQSQSGGEKYAHN
-137 PTLGDEYANEAYS
+137 EY
-150 TNSQTPSRDGSTNHL
+150 PD
-165 NPETNELYSLL
+165 TNELYSLL
-176 EQILKEEDSKRVGP
+176 QEILKEEDSKSGVP
-190 IWSDLPKFSLEMLRN
+190 LWPELPTYSLEMLRN
-205 LTMDESPE
+205 LTMDETSE
-213 VVARVLSFSD
+213 VVARILSFSD

-235 ETHREE
+235 ENHRED

-248 IDYHSDQ
+248 IDYHSDR
-255 ERDKLER
+255 ERDQLER

-347 IACALKG
+347 LACALKG
-354 VETDFRDQVYS
+354 VETVFRDQVYS